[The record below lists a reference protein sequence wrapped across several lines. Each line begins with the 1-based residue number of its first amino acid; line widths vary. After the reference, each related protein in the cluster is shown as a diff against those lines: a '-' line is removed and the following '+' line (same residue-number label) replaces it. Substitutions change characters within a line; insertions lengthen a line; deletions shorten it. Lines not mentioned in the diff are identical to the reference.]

1 MDFKHL
7 GVVGLGNL
15 GGTIAKLLTED
26 GTVHGYDPDPER
38 CRVAAAGGVIIEP
51 SPAALARNSDIVLL
65 SLPQSDIVDAVCTG
79 PEGIIASGKRGL
91 LVVDTTSGYPAT
103 TIEVGAKLEA
113 AGMRMIEAT
122 VTALEGG
129 VPAALKRNLTLIVG
143 GDEADV
149 ARARPLLE
157 RLASHIVYAGP
168 LGSGQIVKLI
178 NNAVAAIQQIA
189 TTEGMLVAAKHGIDP
204 EHVAEA
210 MRYGTGYN
218 AMVSAPGRLK
228 ALAEITTF
236 SVGLMTKDLRQ
247 MSQLAA
253 ESHVP
258 TFLGDLAFH
267 MHEIFTQQLGYEAG
281 VGQLR
286 QVMEEWAGVKI
297 EREKLAATRP

>member
-15 GGTIAKLLTED
+15 GGTIAKLLCED
-26 GTVHGYDPDPER
+26 GTVHGYDVDPDR
-38 CRVAAAGGVIIEP
+38 CRAAAADGVVIES
-51 SPAALARNSDIVLL
+51 SPAMVARNSDVVLL
-65 SLPQSDIVDAVCTG
+65 SLPQSDIVEQVCAG
-79 PEGIIASGKRGL
+79 PDGIIASGKRGL
-91 LVVDTTSGYPAT
+91 LVIDTTSGYPT
-103 TIEVGAKLEA
+103 TTREIGARLEA
-113 AGMRMIEAT
+113 AGMRLIEAT

-129 VPAALKRNLTLIVG
+129 VPAALKRELTLMVG

-168 LGSGQIVKLI
+168 LGCGQIVKLI

-218 AMVSAPGRLK
+218 AMVSTPGGLK
-228 ALAEITTF
+228 ARSEITTF

-247 MSQLAA
+247 MSQFAA

-258 TFLGDLAFH
+258 SFLGDLAFH
-267 MHEIFTQQLGYEAG
+267 MHELFTQRLGYAAG
-281 VGQLR
+281 VGQSKV
-286 QVMEEWAGVKI
+286 VMEEWAGVKLDG
-297 EREKLAATRP
+297 ETT